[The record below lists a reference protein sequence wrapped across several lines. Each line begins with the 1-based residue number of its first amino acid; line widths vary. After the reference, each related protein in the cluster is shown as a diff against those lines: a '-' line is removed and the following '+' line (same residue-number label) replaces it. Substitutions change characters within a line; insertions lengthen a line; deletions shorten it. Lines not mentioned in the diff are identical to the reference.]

1 MTQIPLPASALAEN
15 HDADAER
22 DDGVR
27 EIAPD
32 VAYRQLAIVNVVF
45 YGRPGAGDGHWVLID
60 AGVFGSGPAIRR
72 AAQAR
77 FRGSGRPAASSL
89 PMAISTTSA
98 CSKA

>member
-15 HDADAER
+15 HDADGER

-45 YGRPGAGDGHWVLID
+45 YGRPAPATAI
-60 AGVFGSGPAIRR
+60 GS
-72 AAQAR
+72 
-77 FRGSGRPAASSL
+77 
-89 PMAISTTSA
+89 
-98 CSKA
+98 